1 MNKTKSK
8 PASAASRAPLVT
20 AEEGRTWYKY
30 GVDRPML
37 LLILTLVAIGTVM
50 VFSASYAYAEMHFG
64 DSYYFARRQIAFV
77 LIGLSVMFLLTRIN
91 LYNVIYKYTL
101 PFCLGVLGLN
111 YLVPLYGMVS
121 HGATRWIEIGPI
133 NLQPSELLKF
143 AVILI
148 FAYFAHRY
156 REPNTI
162 GFILRNSII
171 ICACCFAT
179 VLQSHLSATLIIAA
193 LCMFMLF
200 MSGCK
205 MKKML
210 LLIGV
215 GLLVVAVMLIFLSP
229 LIESKL
235 GHVETRIKV
244 WQDPFKYMKDE
255 ETGDAGWQPAQ
266 SLYAIA
272 SGGLWGVGLSQSN
285 EKHGWLPEP
294 QNDYI
299 FSILCEELGFFMAVV
314 VIGLFIAFAWRG
326 FVVAKRAPDDF
337 SRMIIMGITLQIALQ
352 AALNIA
358 VVTNTIPSTG
368 ISLPFFSY
376 GGTSL
381 CVLLA
386 ECGIML
392 SFSRYSTEQKTE
404 GRELQ

>member
-1 MNKTKSK
+1 MVNTDKKHAQNNVS
-8 PASAASRAPLVT
+8 LVPD
-20 AEEGRTWYKY
+20 EGGRIWYKY
-30 GVDRPML
+30 NVDRPL
-37 LLILTLVAIGTVM
+37 LLIILTLLAIGTVM

-64 DSYYFARRQIAFV
+64 DSYYFARRQIIWLAV
-77 LIGLSVMFLLTRIN
+77 GLGTMFLITRVN
-91 LYNVIYKYTL
+91 LYNVIYKFTM
-101 PFCLGVLGLN
+101 PFCLVILALN
-111 YLVPLYGMVS
+111 YLVPLIGIVS
-121 HGATRWIEIGPI
+121 HGAKRWITIGPV

-143 AVILI
+143 AVILF
-148 FAYFAHRY
+148 FAYTAY
-156 REPNTI
+156 KYPEPNTFK
-162 GFILRNSII
+162 FILRNGIV
-171 ICACCFAT
+171 ICACCFST
-179 VLQSHLSATLIIAA
+179 VLQSHLSATIIIAV
-193 LCMFMLF
+193 LCLAMLF

-205 MKKML
+205 MRKIGL
-210 LLIGV
+210 LLLV
-215 GLLVVAVMLIFLSP
+215 GILAVAFILVVFAPFVEEL
-229 LIESKL
+229 L
-235 GHVETRIKV
+235 GHAELRIKV
-244 WQDPFKYMKDE
+244 WSDPFKYMKDE

-314 VIGLFIAFAWRG
+314 VIGLFAAFVWRG
-326 FVVAKRAPDDF
+326 FVVAKKAPDDF

-352 AALNIA
+352 VALNIA

-392 SFSRYSTEQKTE
+392 SFSRYATEQKTDIGE
-404 GRELQ
+404 K

>member
-1 MNKTKSK
+1 MDKTEKK
-8 PASAASRAPLVT
+8 HTQNNAPLVQS
-20 AEEGRTWYKY
+20 EGGRIWYKY
-30 GVDRPML
+30 NVDRPL
-37 LLILTLVAIGTVM
+37 LLIILTLLAIGTVM

-64 DSYYFARRQIAFV
+64 DSYYFARRQIIWLAV
-77 LIGLSVMFLLTRIN
+77 GLGTMFLITRIN
-91 LYNVIYKYTL
+91 LYNVIYKFTMT
-101 PFCLGVLGLN
+101 FCLAILALN
-111 YLVPLYGMVS
+111 YLVPLIGMVS
-121 HGATRWIEIGPI
+121 HGAKRWIAIGPV

-143 AVILI
+143 AVILF
-148 FAYFAHRY
+148 FAYTTY
-156 REPNTI
+156 KYPEPNM
-162 GFILRNSII
+162 FKYVLRNGIA
-171 ICACCFAT
+171 ICACCFST
-179 VLQSHLSATLIIAA
+179 VLQSHLSATIIIAV
-193 LCMFMLF
+193 LCLAMLF

-205 MKKML
+205 LRKLGML
-210 LLIGV
+210 LLV
-215 GLLVVAVMLIFLSP
+215 GILLVAVVLVVFAP
-229 LIESKL
+229 LVEELL
-235 GHVETRIKV
+235 GHAELRIKV
-244 WQDPFKYMKDE
+244 WSDPFKYMKDE

-314 VIGLFIAFAWRG
+314 VIGLFAAFVWRG
-326 FVVAKRAPDDF
+326 FVVAKKAPDDF

-392 SFSRYSTEQKTE
+392 SFSRYATEQKTDIGE
-404 GRELQ
+404 K